1 MEPAMLDDLRSPSD
15 TKEDFD
21 SHNVRDESLRQRA
34 IRQIRQRRHFHV
46 EFIVSGFAMLL
57 LVLIWGASEYHNAG
71 GWPTEG
77 FSQSSG
83 IHDVW
88 NFWIIYPLIG
98 WVLIMGGRAW
108 TVYRHRP
115 ISESEIQREI
125 DRQEDAVE

>member
-1 MEPAMLDDLRSPSD
+1 MDPVMLDDLRSPSD
-15 TKEDFD
+15 TKKDFD
-21 SHNVRDESLRQRA
+21 SDSDELLRRQA
-34 IRQIRQRRHFHV
+34 IRRIRQRRRFHV
-46 EFIVSGFAMLL
+46 EFIVSGIAMVL
-57 LVLIWGASEYHNAG
+57 LVVVWGASEYHNAG

-83 IHDVW
+83 IHDIW
-88 NFWIIYPLIG
+88 NLWIVYPLTA

-125 DRQEDAVE
+125 DRQGGRG